1 MRFLLDSGSDAGLD
15 GRKRDFE
22 RGLVRKLSVLII
34 LALLLGACGPASQSK
49 GGYVVLSPEVAEIL
63 CAIGAEEQISG
74 VTAECDYPPSLA
86 SKYPVGNFSTVNKE
100 AILAMKP
107 ELVFCS
113 ALEQEGIAGELKK
126 LGLKVIEVYPKS
138 LGALLN
144 EINRLGKLTG
154 HAAEAAQLRTSMETA
169 IKDIKTSNTGKARP
183 KVYLEIY
190 RDPLMSVADSSLV
203 GELIETAG
211 GDNIFPTLERDYAR
225 VSAEAIIKAA
235 PDIMIC
241 YSQDTLANIRTR
253 KGWQD
258 IPAIKTGHIYFED
271 SISPDLIQR
280 ATPRSIEGMKA
291 LQTAFSTWR
300 EGR

>member
-1 MRFLLDSGSDAGLD
+1 MR
-15 GRKRDFE
+15 KI
-22 RGLVRKLSVLII
+22 SVFII
-34 LALLLGACGPASQSK
+34 LALLLGACGKASQTK

-63 CAIGAEEQISG
+63 CAIGAEDKITG
-74 VTAECDYPPSLA
+74 ITAECDYPPTLA

-138 LGALLN
+138 LGALLS
-144 EINRLGKLTG
+144 EISRLGDLTG
-154 HAAEAAQLRTSMETA
+154 HPAEAAKLRSDMETA
-169 IKDIKTSNTGKARP
+169 IQEIIASNAGKSKP

-225 VSAEAIIKAA
+225 VSAEAVIKAA

-241 YSQDTLANIRTR
+241 YSQDTLANIRSR

-258 IPAIKTGHIYFED
+258 IPALKTGHIYFED
-271 SISPDLIQR
+271 SIHPDLIQR

-291 LQTAFSTWR
+291 LQQAFGTWR